1 MVAVA
6 AGTACR
12 QGAAAGLLRHPPA
25 IAWRRQC
32 KGSRC
37 DHGRAGKAPMTARQ
51 WIAGVD
57 EAGRGPLAGPV
68 AVAAVVL
75 DPLRPIHGLNDS
87 KKLSRRRREALYTQI
102 TQSALAW
109 PLVKN

>member
-1 MVAVA
+1 IVAVA

-12 QGAAAGLLRHPPA
+12 HGAAAGLLRHPPA

-37 DHGRAGKAPMTARQ
+37 DHGRAGKAPMTAPP

-57 EAGRGPLAGPV
+57 AAGRGPLAGPD

-75 DPLRPIHGLNDS
+75 DPMRPDRGQHHA
-87 KKLSRRRREALYTQI
+87 KKASRRPRDTAD
-102 TQSALAW
+102 
-109 PLVKN
+109 P